1 MASPLPSQDSEPT
14 YLDFFGMT
22 RAPFCRLSAP
32 SEIFYSDQ
40 CSLLNSHLTGA
51 TEQPDS
57 LIVVCGADGS
67 GKTTLLN
74 QYLAGLGDDLCHAAF
89 DETCVEATQFYCSF
103 LTQIGFGEISG
114 TLRELQRIAR
124 EFLIHQGKRGEH
136 VLFIVDSTQLVRPA
150 VLEQLRWIAEINI
163 DNERALS
170 VVLAGNLNLP
180 RILDSPAM
188 RSLKF
193 RYQTNFHI
201 RAYSEIETDNYVR
214 HHLNLAGA
222 ADAAKFSD
230 ESRALIYRF
239 TGGIPRTINRL
250 CNAVLTESCAQGTRV
265 ISEERIRSVAAARRI
280 LPQVVPKKGNG
291 RRKTDL
297 DLSLSLLMPDFY
309 AGERMTG
316 RQPDTTLPNAESWKA
331 SLRHD
336 VEFSE
341 LLAQVAELS
350 SQLEGANEVKRRALT
365 DAEKQDKDLRQV
377 RAQLGAQIEAAGNL
391 AQALDDKAKAIGQL
405 NAALSDSEKRRHEA
419 ERVGRSLADHMDE
432 LLGTLD
438 ASNKEVEA
446 LTVRQTKCDD
456 KLDLLTQA
464 LAESKV
470 TLAERNE
477 TVEKLAANLDKWES
491 SKSDEVITDLRAQ
504 LAAQATELNGL
515 LTTVASS
522 AAEIAN
528 LKEAL
533 SDGKK
538 ALLQSEKSSKHLI
551 AELETE
557 RGLTNIANTMHCKTQ
572 KRLEILERNNL
583 ELQTSV
589 EQLHADLEVSA
600 KKAGKI
606 DALEKSLDNSREE
619 YATLRNQLEA
629 LESLEKLVAEE
640 DDRIAEL
647 EADLDSYAAG
657 PNRTEKLPLEK
668 KTILHSTKRESVSA
682 NGNAT
687 TIELFLDGKLVK
699 IMDLAGGPPRI
710 LIGRAQDCE
719 LHLNNKF
726 VSRHHALISCTAG
739 RIAIE
744 DLHSSNG
751 IHVNSR
757 KVGHSDLR
765 PGDTVAIGDFRLRL
779 KRG

>member
-1 MASPLPSQDSEPT
+1 VERSEASDAEYDKKNMGARCVASPLPSQDSEPT
-14 YLDFFGMT
+14 YLDFFGMA
-22 RAPFCRLSAP
+22 RAPFCSLPAP

-51 TEQPDS
+51 TEKPDS
-57 LIVVCGADGS
+57 LVVVCGADGS

-114 TLRELQRIAR
+114 TLRELQRITR

-163 DNERALS
+163 DNEHVLS

-201 RAYSEIETDNYVR
+201 RAYSEIETDDYVR

-222 ADAAKFSD
+222 ADAARFSD

-265 ISEERIRSVAAARRI
+265 INEERIRSVAAARRI
-280 LPQVVPKKGNG
+280 LPHVVPIKGKG

-297 DLSLSLLMPDFY
+297 DLPLSLLMPDFY

-316 RQPDTTLPNAESWKA
+316 RQPDTTLPNGESWKS

-336 VEFSE
+336 VELNE

-350 SQLEGANEVKRRALT
+350 SQLEGANEVKRRAVT
-365 DAEKQDKDLRQV
+365 DAEKQHKDLCQV

-391 AQALDDKAKAIGQL
+391 AQALDDKAKAVGQL
-405 NAALSDSEKRRHEA
+405 NAALSASERRRQDA
-419 ERVGRSLADHMDE
+419 EKIGRSLAAHMDE

-446 LTVRQTKCDD
+446 LTARQMKFDD
-456 KLDLLTQA
+456 KLHQLTQA
-464 LAESKV
+464 LAESEV
-470 TLAERNE
+470 TLAQRNE
-477 TVEKLAANLDKWES
+477 TVDKLAADLDKWES
-491 SKSDEVITDLRAQ
+491 SKSDEVITELRAQ
-504 LAAQATELNGL
+504 LAAQATEFNGL

-522 AAEIAN
+522 AAEIAT
-528 LKEAL
+528 LKEAI
-533 SDGKK
+533 SDGNK
-538 ALLQSEKSSKHLI
+538 ALLQSETSSKHLI

-557 RGLTNIANTMHCKTQ
+557 RGLTNLANTMLSKTH
-572 KRLEILERNNL
+572 KRLEILERNNS

-589 EQLHADLEVSA
+589 QQLSADLEASA

-606 DALEKSLDNSREE
+606 DALEKSLEKSREE

-629 LESLEKLVAEE
+629 L
-640 DDRIAEL
+640 
-647 EADLDSYAAG
+647 
-657 PNRTEKLPLEK
+657 PLEK
-668 KTILHSTKRESVSA
+668 KTILHSTTRKSVSA

-687 TIELFLDGKLVK
+687 TIELLLDGKLVK
-699 IMDLAGGPPRI
+699 IIDLAGGPSRI

-726 VSRHHALISCTAG
+726 VSRHHALISCTAD
-739 RIAIE
+739 RIAID

>member
-1 MASPLPSQDSEPT
+1 MASPLLSQDSEPT

-22 RAPFCRLSAP
+22 RAPFCRPSAP

-51 TEQPDS
+51 TERPDS

-74 QYLAGLGDDLCHAAF
+74 QYLAGFGDDLCYAAF
-89 DETCVEATQFYCSF
+89 DETCVEGTQFYCSF

-114 TLRELQRIAR
+114 TLRELQRITR
-124 EFLIHQGKRGEH
+124 EFLIHRGKIGKH
-136 VLFIVDSTQLVRPA
+136 VLFFMDNTQLMRLA

-163 DNERALS
+163 DNEHVLS
-170 VVLAGNLNLP
+170 VVLVGNLNLP
-180 RILDSPAM
+180 RIMDSPAM

-193 RYQTNFHI
+193 RDQTNFHI
-201 RAYSEIETDNYVR
+201 RAYSEIETDDYVR
-214 HHLNLAGA
+214 HHLKLVGA

-265 ISEERIRSVAAARRI
+265 ISEQRIRSVAAAGKI
-280 LPQVVPKKGNG
+280 LPHVVPIRGNG

-297 DLSLSLLMPDFY
+297 DLSLLMPDSN
-309 AGERMTG
+309 AGERITG
-316 RQPDTTLPNAESWKA
+316 RQPDATLPNSESWQA
-331 SLRHD
+331 SLHHD
-336 VEFSE
+336 VDLNE
-341 LLAQVAELS
+341 LLVQVAELS
-350 SQLEGANEVKRRALT
+350 SQLEGANEEKRRALT
-365 DAEKQDKDLRQV
+365 DVEKQDKDLRQV
-377 RAQLGAQIEAAGNL
+377 RAQLAAQIEAAGNL

-405 NAALSDSEKRRHEA
+405 NAALSDTETLRHDAEK
-419 ERVGRSLADHMDE
+419 VGRSFADHIDE
-432 LLGTLD
+432 LLGKLD
-438 ASNKEVEA
+438 ASNKEVEK
-446 LTVRQTKCDD
+446 LTAREKIYDG
-456 KLDLLTQA
+456 KLDQLTQA

-470 TLAERNE
+470 TLTERNE
-477 TVEKLAANLDKWES
+477 TVEKLAANRDKWES
-491 SKSDEVITDLRAQ
+491 SKSDKVITDLRAQ
-504 LAAQATELNGL
+504 LAAQATELDGL
-515 LTTVASS
+515 LATVASS

-538 ALLQSEKSSKHLI
+538 ALLQREKSSKDLI
-551 AELETE
+551 ADLDNE
-557 RGLTNIANTMHCKTQ
+557 RGLTKRANTTLSRTQ
-572 KRLEILERNNL
+572 QRLEVLQRNNS

-589 EQLHADLEVSA
+589 EELDADLKVSA
-600 KKAGKI
+600 KKAGMI
-606 DALEKSLDNSREE
+606 DALEKSLENSREE

-629 LESLEKLVAEE
+629 LERLEKLVAEK
-640 DDRIAEL
+640 DSRIAEL

-657 PNRTEKLPLEK
+657 SNRTETLLPEK
-668 KTILHSTKRESVSA
+668 KTILHSTKRESVSV

-699 IMDLAGGPPRI
+699 VMDLAGGPSRI

-726 VSRHHALISCTAG
+726 VSRHHALMFCTQD

-751 IHVNSR
+751 ILVNSK
-757 KVGHSDLR
+757 KVGYSDLR